1 MFQDLIEM
9 KDHTLK
15 WDEYYK
21 TYSILH
27 DLCKSIGN
35 SDFGFRIQGLFAHAL
50 IRLGIKIFEVNLQG
64 HPDIVGDVENK
75 RIKLEVEAAVG
86 NARRRI
92 IDEENIEAIKPNNK
106 NEKGYFAV
114 LDCGL
119 PPEWLLVDY
128 QHLKW
133 RCSESLSIIILK
145 SLSDKEFSSKCT
157 EQFFNLILL
166 NTERLPSFTFSILR
180 DRALRGEEL

>member
-1 MFQDLIEM
+1 M
-9 KDHTLK
+9 K

-21 TYSILH
+21 VHSILH
-27 DLCKSIGN
+27 DLCKNVGD
-35 SDFGFRIQGLFAHAL
+35 SDFGFRIQGLLAHVL
-50 IRLGIKIFEVNLQG
+50 IRLGIKIFEVNHQG

-86 NARRRI
+86 KARKRI
-92 IDEENIEAIKPNNK
+92 IDEEDIEAIKPNNK

-128 QHLKW
+128 QRLKW
-133 RCSESLSIIILK
+133 RSSESLSMITLK

-157 EQFFNLILL
+157 EEFFNLVLL
-166 NTERLPSFTFSILR
+166 NSERLSSFTFSILR
-180 DRALRGEEL
+180 GRVLRGDDL

>member
-1 MFQDLIEM
+1 M
-9 KDHTLK
+9 K

-21 TYSILH
+21 VYSILH
-27 DLCKSIGN
+27 DLRKNVGD
-35 SDFGFRIQGLFAHAL
+35 SDFGFRIQGLFAHVL
-50 IRLGIKIFEVNLQG
+50 IRLGIKISEVNHQG
-64 HPDIVGDVENK
+64 HPDIVGEVENK

-86 NARRRI
+86 KARKRI
-92 IDEENIEAIKPNNK
+92 IDEKDIEAIKPNNR

-128 QHLKW
+128 QRLKW
-133 RCSESLSIIILK
+133 RTFESLSIITLK
-145 SLSDKEFSSKCT
+145 SLSDKEFSGKCT
-157 EQFFNLILL
+157 GQFFNSVLF
-166 NTERLPSFTFSILR
+166 NTDRLSRFTFSILR

>member
-1 MFQDLIEM
+1 M
-9 KDHTLK
+9 KR
-15 WDEYYK
+15 DEYHK
-21 TYSILH
+21 VYSILD
-27 DLCKSIGN
+27 DLRKNVGD

-64 HPDIVGDVENK
+64 HPDIVGDIENK

-86 NARRRI
+86 KARKRI
-92 IDEENIEAIKPNNK
+92 IDEEDIEAIKPNNK

-114 LDCGL
+114 LDCGF

-128 QHLKW
+128 QRLKW
-133 RCSESLSIIILK
+133 RSSESLYIITLK
-145 SLSDKEFSSKCT
+145 SLSDKEFSGKCT
-157 EQFFNLILL
+157 EHFFNLVLL

-180 DRALRGEEL
+180 GRALRGEKLK